1 MRIIWTVRTWK
12 HIYCRC
18 AKLNDWEPN
27 CKEYI
32 MNKQSLTCSL
42 CGLIC
47 EWPLWQ
53 KWHHFKETDDGN
65 CEWASFSLHGPRPT
79 HTVGEREWPLVH
91 FKEKKQVKRGRHLT
105 FHIDSSLKVQ
115 ILFLWGQGE
124 VNISPQSPP
133 RPLTYLASLQ
143 TPSPP
148 LLPRTN
154 HQSNFHHLEA
164 NASFDFPSDPS
175 KAHVLNKVLSWL
187 SFKGC

>member
-1 MRIIWTVRTWK
+1 MDLFVNGLYDRNDITLKRQTMETVSELLSVSMVPGQHTQLVRESGP
-12 HIYCRC
+12 
-18 AKLNDWEPN
+18 L
-27 CKEYI
+27 YI
-32 MNKQSLTCSL
+32 LK
-42 CGLIC
+42 
-47 EWPLWQ
+47 
-53 KWHHFKETDDGN
+53 K
-65 CEWASFSLHGPRPT
+65 
-79 HTVGEREWPLVH
+79 
-91 FKEKKQVKRGRHLT
+91 KKQVKRGRHLT